1 MINLQ
6 QSIKYM
12 LFVLFVCLFVI
23 GDSTKM
29 SKMAVFDWLFD
40 FLTNFLNVS
49 GRGKKNPILEFY
61 ALSIG

>member
-1 MINLQ
+1 
-6 QSIKYM
+6 M
-12 LFVLFVCLFVI
+12 LFVSFVCLFVI
-23 GDSTKM
+23 VVSTKM

-49 GRGKKNPILEFY
+49 GRGKKNRILEFY

>member
-1 MINLQ
+1 
-6 QSIKYM
+6 M

-23 GDSTKM
+23 SDSTKI
-29 SKMAVFDWLFD
+29 SKMAVSDWLFD

-49 GRGKKNPILEFY
+49 GPGKKNRILEFY